1 MLLEF
6 RFLCL
11 LILESYISAVGLN
24 VTPNPME
31 WKPTDNCIMVAIW
44 VLEIKMLV
52 LQAYVKLRQNQ
63 KNTTLVKAGFQLNCL
78 VSSLL
83 RPSNSLHSNPG
94 FQLYLFISTVNAG
107 ANQETARKKLGLWNQ
122 NVSWI
127 RWNV

>member
-31 WKPTDNCIMVAIW
+31 RKPTDNRIMVAIW

-52 LQAYVKLRQNQ
+52 LQAYVKPRQNQ

-107 ANQETARKKLGLWNQ
+107 ANQETAKKKLGLWNQ

>member
-31 WKPTDNCIMVAIW
+31 RKPTDNRIMVAIW

-107 ANQETARKKLGLWNQ
+107 ANQETAKKKLGLWNQ

>member
-31 WKPTDNCIMVAIW
+31 RKPTDNRIMVAIW

-52 LQAYVKLRQNQ
+52 LQAYVKPRQNQ